1 VRQWWRVLGV
11 PRGSDRATIR
21 RAYAAKLKVTNPE
34 DDAAGFKEL
43 RAAYEEALRRVDYQ
57 QFDDWDDE
65 EDDAATEAARAG
77 LTLTPVGEPLAPDG
91 DALRES
97 EPLPPP
103 EPDPLEVERAADAAE
118 FERRFAELESGL
130 RGPWFKDRDGIRA
143 AFDAVM
149 AAPALIELDRRA
161 YAEYRI
167 AALIADT
174 VPRSDAILREA
185 MAAFGWEGEG
195 NHPHAVW
202 ALRARLD
209 EWRLIASFGRGH
221 ALARGWRALID
232 GKSPSWLRRLRA
244 LRPGTA
250 GQVRQLFDLADYD
263 VPGIAHSFHP
273 KAAEWWRAHLDAPR
287 FGSVEV
293 ALLLLGGVVAA
304 LFGVLGATPA
314 VRLWGA
320 VGAGVGGLVL
330 SLAHWR
336 FVTPMRWRAARQG
349 VVRSRGAGWRFG
361 LWLVLT
367 AAAIGAPATP
377 WIAGGLGAAFLIL
390 AITIFVL
397 DSAEEIGGLGWQR
410 MVMLGIAGA
419 FIGPAFFAMSVG
431 EQALTILFGL
441 SAGIV
446 GLSARDAIARVIAP
460 RPVLIALGIMVALIV
475 GAIVRSDLL
484 PGTPLIAWGAAAGTS
499 LVLMGGLRAG
509 DPDGRGSG
517 VAVLA
522 NMLLWAIVIVAAVMS
537 APEREK
543 GGASTP
549 VISAV
554 PADPMKALEES
565 EPGFRAL
572 KTGNPKLYAE
582 VAAIRKEMAAGK
594 RNHDEGYRAIDA
606 LVNTAYQTRLP
617 LVGSALIAAEM
628 DIRLARLRELRKADV
643 RACAGDRDI
652 DGSVLSRDFRK
663 RHYAHALQVAG
674 APLQVLR
681 ELSKGRE
688 LQLMELLRSATNGD
702 VAAANKLADALEGKD
717 AAAKCD
723 ARIAMLE
730 ALVAQPDL
738 DIAKT
743 MRRALTSSAK
753 DEGEKR

>member
-1 VRQWWRVLGV
+1 MLGV

-43 RAAYEEALRRVDYQ
+43 RAAYEEALRWVDYQ
-57 QFDDWDDE
+57 QFDDWDVEDE
-65 EDDAATEAARAG
+65 EPVEGDRAG
-77 LTLTPVGEPLAPDG
+77 LTLVPVGEPLAPYG
-91 DALRES
+91 DALPAA

-143 AFDAVM
+143 AFEAVM
-149 AAPALIELDRRA
+149 AAPALIELDLRA

-174 VPRSDAILREA
+174 IPRSDAILREA
-185 MAAFGWEGEG
+185 MATFGWEGEG
-195 NHPHAVW
+195 NHPPAVW

-221 ALARGWRALID
+221 ALARGWHALID
-232 GKSPSWLRRLRA
+232 GKSPGWLRRLRA

-273 KAAEWWRAHLDAPR
+273 KAADWWRAHLDAPR

-293 ALLLLGGVVAA
+293 ALLLLRGVVAA
-304 LFGVLGATPA
+304 LFAVLGATPA

-320 VGAGVGGLVL
+320 VGAGAGGLML

-336 FVTPMRWRAARQG
+336 FVTPMRWRAARKG
-349 VVRSRGAGWRFG
+349 AVRSRGAGWRFG
-361 LWLVLT
+361 LWLILT

-377 WIAGGLGAAFLIL
+377 AIAGGLGAAFLIL

-410 MVMLGIAGA
+410 MVMLAIAGA

-431 EQALTILFGL
+431 EQALTVLFGL

-460 RPVLIALGIMVALIV
+460 RPVLIALGIMVALII
-475 GAIVRSDLL
+475 GAIVRSNWM

-509 DPDGRGSG
+509 DPEGRGSG
-517 VAVLA
+517 VAALA
-522 NMLLWAIVIVAAVMS
+522 NMLLWAIVIIAAVMS

-543 GGASTP
+543 DGASTP
-549 VISAV
+549 AISV
-554 PADPMKALEES
+554 GSIKPLEEV
-565 EPGFRAL
+565 EPGFRDV
-572 KTGNPKLYAE
+572 KTGNPKLYAD
-582 VAAIRKEMAAGK
+582 VAAIHLAVASRK
-594 RNHDEGYRAIDA
+594 RNAKEGSDAINRLVDDAYRA
-606 LVNTAYQTRLP
+606 RL
-617 LVGSALIAAEM
+617 GSAPAQMIAAEM
-628 DIRLARLRELRKADV
+628 EIRLAQLREFSRIDL
-643 RACAGDRDI
+643 RACSGEREGKTA
-652 DGSVLSRDFRK
+652 VLSHSLQR
-663 RHYAHALQVAG
+663 RHYAHALRVAASSAATPEDLAKGRVIAADRLLGVAANGDPAG
-674 APLQVLR
+674 ADRLAAA
-681 ELSKGRE
+681 
-688 LQLMELLRSATNGD
+688 LRSTD
-702 VAAANKLADALEGKD
+702 LR
-717 AAAKCD
+717 AKCD

-730 ALVAQPDL
+730 ALVALDDI
-738 DIAKT
+738 DIART
-743 MRRALTSSAK
+743 MRTALAQGAK
-753 DEGEKR
+753 AEAEKK